1 MTNTRRSFL
10 RGISGAL
17 GAVAYLPSAAATPQQ
32 LGRFLTATPDRET
45 FWRVVS
51 GQFPL
56 RAGKIPMN
64 AANLCPS
71 PRPVSE
77 RVAELTR
84 DEDSDVSPGNRTKF
98 AVFLEDSRKK
108 VAEQLGV
115 SPDEIAFVR
124 NTSEANTL
132 INNGVPLSAGDEVVL
147 WEQNHPCNNAA
158 WDVRAERHG
167 FQVKR
172 VTVPAT
178 ARTAG
183 EVCKLFEA
191 ALTPKTK
198 VLSITYISNTTGFR
212 LPAKGLCALAR
223 QRGIH
228 SHVDGAQVWGYLNLN
243 LRDLGCDSFGASA
256 HKWFMGPK
264 EVGVV
269 YVRQERIAQIW
280 PSVISAGWNPSALK
294 SDVAPR
300 KFENLGQR
308 NDGALSAVGTA
319 VDFHRVLGFAGI
331 EARTTD
337 LAQAL
342 KEGLAKI
349 KGIQLVTP
357 MDPQM
362 SGGVVVSQ
370 VQGFDREKM
379 GALVKDLYD
388 KHGIGGAA
396 TGGLRLCPHV
406 YNTLEDVEAAT
417 HGVRMLLA

>member
-10 RGISGAL
+10 RAIP
-17 GAVAYLPSAAATPQQ
+17 VAASAAAYFPSAAATPQRLHQ
-32 LGRFLTATPDRET
+32 LLAVTPDRET
-45 FWRVVS
+45 FWSVVS
-51 GQFPL
+51 SQFPL
-56 RAGKIPMN
+56 RAGKIPFN

-77 RVAELTR
+77 RVSELTR
-84 DEDSDVSPGNRTKF
+84 DLDSDVAPGNRTKF

-115 SPDEIAFVR
+115 SPDEIALVR

-132 INNGVPLSAGDEVVL
+132 VNTGVPLAAGDEVVL

-158 WDVRAERHG
+158 WDVRAARYG

-172 VTVPAT
+172 VKVPPGAK
-178 ARTAG
+178 TAG
-183 EVCKLFEA
+183 EIVSLFEQ

-198 VLSITYISNTTGFR
+198 VLSLTYISNTTGFR
-212 LPAKGLCALAR
+212 LPAKELCALAR
-223 QRGIH
+223 QRGIYCH
-228 SHVDGAQVWGYLNLN
+228 LDGAQAWGYLHLN
-243 LRDLGCDSFGASA
+243 LRDLGCDSFAASA

-264 EVGVV
+264 EVDVL
-269 YVRQERIAQIW
+269 YVRQARIPEIW

-294 SDVAPR
+294 SDVASR

-308 NDGALSAVGTA
+308 DDAALSAVGTA
-319 VDFHRVLGFAGI
+319 VDFHRVLGYANVQ
-331 EARTTD
+331 ARTTE

-342 KEGLAKI
+342 KEGLSKI
-349 KGIQLVTP
+349 NRLQLVTP
-357 MDPQM
+357 MDPAL
-362 SGGVVVSQ
+362 SGGVVISQ

-379 GALVKDLYD
+379 GAFVKDLYE

-406 YNTLEDVEAAT
+406 YNTMADVEAAIR
-417 HGVRMLLA
+417 GARALLS